1 MLSFSD
7 PVGGFNQEVVANM
20 KGTPNLNFV
29 GGDRF
34 NSISSADAVLLKWIL
49 HDWNEELSL
58 KILNNYK
65 EAISSKGKRGK
76 VIIID
81 IAIDEAGD
89 GRKITEL
96 KLDFELVMLTMFNGK
111 EREKE
116 RMREYYIRRWLQY
129 LQDYACV

>member
-1 MLSFSD
+1 
-7 PVGGFNQEVVANM
+7 M

-76 VIIID
+76 AIIID
-81 IAIDEAGD
+81 IAIDEAAAECTAAL
-89 GRKITEL
+89 RQSCKSLHRPNT
-96 KLDFELVMLTMFNGK
+96 KN
-111 EREKE
+111 
-116 RMREYYIRRWLQY
+116 
-129 LQDYACV
+129 

>member
-1 MLSFSD
+1 M
-7 PVGGFNQEVVANM
+7 Q
-20 KGTPNLNFV
+20 
-29 GGDRF
+29 
-34 NSISSADAVLLKWIL
+34 WIL